1 MRPDRIQYMP
11 GAVKSQNIG
20 FEKISMPCGA
30 RDAEPIVAF
39 KKPTENPVMMIV

>member
-1 MRPDRIQYMP
+1 ML
-11 GAVKSQNIG
+11 GAVKSQNIR

-39 KKPTENPVMMIV
+39 KKRIENPAMMIV